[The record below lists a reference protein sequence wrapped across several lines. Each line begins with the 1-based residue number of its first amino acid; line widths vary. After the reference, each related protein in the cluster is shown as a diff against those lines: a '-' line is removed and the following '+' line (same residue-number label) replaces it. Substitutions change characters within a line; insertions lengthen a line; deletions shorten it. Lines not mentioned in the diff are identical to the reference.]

1 MSAIATTATASSAAT
16 ASASAAATAA
26 APYTIYIKIMSGDII
41 SVGIPTDASNHD
53 AYTRIFRAL
62 PIEIR
67 PPTDRYLHL
76 MKMIEE
82 EDEEEEEE
90 EQEDEDED
98 EEEQEE
104 DDPHVYYN
112 EMPFIAQEGDVF
124 CLMIQPATYSI
135 YMNYVCRAQAYYPAD
150 IYDCYNLVVTRDEA
164 YTVYSQK
171 VYHPLAQ
178 DRTPVF
184 VMEENILETSP
195 TELPHGELITLNE
208 DAGED
213 SYQYIVQHI
222 IKLGKI
228 PANFRETLESTFIAE
243 WEYQCQSR
251 FPPMDYDD
259 DHDQEQDRVR

>member
-1 MSAIATTATASSAAT
+1 MSAIASSTIADAATATAAVPT
-16 ASASAAATAA
+16 
-26 APYTIYIKIMSGDII
+26 YTIHIKIMSGDII
-41 SVGIPTDASNHD
+41 SVGIPTDATNHD
-53 AYTRIFRAL
+53 AYSHIFRAL
-62 PIEIR
+62 PMEIR

-82 EDEEEEEE
+82 EEEKEKEEEEE
-90 EQEDEDED
+90 
-98 EEEQEE
+98 EE

-112 EMPFIAQEGDVF
+112 EMPFIVQEGDVF
-124 CLMIQPATYSI
+124 CLIIQPATYSL
-135 YMNYVCRAQAYYPAD
+135 YMNYVCQAQAYYPAD
-150 IYDCYNLVVTRDEA
+150 IYDCYNLVVTRDET

-171 VYHPLAQ
+171 VYHPQALAQ

-222 IKLGKI
+222 LKLGKI
-228 PANFRETLESTFIAE
+228 PANFRETLESAFIAE

-259 DHDQEQDRVR
+259 DQEQDRVR